1 MSVMHEAA
9 DDRPALPMAGL
20 AGQVSFRCYWAHEF
34 IASPGWAF
42 PPPVSR
48 PYGTLWLLR
57 AGGLCIDDGDGPRE
71 CGPGSLVCWPPG
83 HTRRAENC
91 SALPVDL
98 YTVAFDLHIWGE
110 VDFFR
115 LYRVPTV
122 HRVRD
127 FNTLAEPCR
136 ALVAELAAHGD
147 AVTLV
152 AEGWARVLVGR
163 WLDEIE
169 AVGALL
175 AAAGVDYRL
184 STALAAIE
192 ADLAGEWS
200 LERLA
205 GMMCLSTVRV
215 RELFV
220 GGVGLPPMR
229 YITVHRIAHA
239 RVLLHNTDL
248 TCAEIARRCGFQD
261 PAYFSRI
268 FHRLTG
274 TQPLT
279 YREQARFQRE

>member
-1 MSVMHEAA
+1 MSVMDEAA
-9 DDRPALPMAGL
+9 DNRPALPTAGL

-34 IASPGWAF
+34 MATPGWVF

-48 PYGTLWLLR
+48 PYATLWLIR
-57 AGGLCIDDGDGPRE
+57 AGRLRIDDGSGPQT

-83 HTRRAENC
+83 HTRKGQNW
-91 SALPVDL
+91 SALPVEL
-98 YTVAFDLHIWGE
+98 YTVAFDLHMWGE
-110 VDFFR
+110 VDFFHV
-115 LYRVPTV
+115 YRVPAV

-127 FNTLAEPCR
+127 FDTLAEPCR
-136 ALVAELAAHGD
+136 ALVAELTSHGE

-175 AAAGVDYRL
+175 PAARVDGRL
-184 STALAAIE
+184 STVLAAIE
-192 ADLAGEWS
+192 ADLAGEWN
-200 LERLA
+200 LQRLA
-205 GMMCLSTVRV
+205 GMMCLSKVRV

-220 GGVGLPPMR
+220 RAVGLPPMR

-239 RVLLHNTDL
+239 QSLLQNTDL
-248 TCAEIARRCGFQD
+248 TCTEISRRCGFQD

>member
-1 MSVMHEAA
+1 MSATHAG
-9 DDRPALPMAGL
+9 DGDHPALPTAGL
-20 AGQVSFRCYWAHEF
+20 AGQVSFVCYWAREF
-34 IASPGWAF
+34 MAAPGWAF
-42 PPPVSR
+42 PSPVSR
-48 PYGTLWLLR
+48 PYATLWLIR
-57 AGGLCIDDGDGPRE
+57 AGGLRIDDGSGPQT

-83 HTRRAENC
+83 HTRKADNC
-91 SALPVDL
+91 SAGPVGL
-98 YTVAFDLHIWGE
+98 YTVAFDLHVWGE
-110 VDFFR
+110 VDFFH
-115 LYRVPTV
+115 LYQVPAV
-122 HRVRD
+122 HHVRD
-127 FNTLAEPCR
+127 FDTLAEPCR
-136 ALVAELAAHGD
+136 ALVAELTAHGE

-163 WLDEIE
+163 WLAEIE
-169 AVGALL
+169 AAGALL
-175 AAAGVDYRL
+175 PAAGVDGRL
-184 STALAAIE
+184 STVLAAIE

-205 GMMCLSTVRV
+205 GMMCLSKVRV

-220 GGVGLPPMR
+220 RGVGLPPMR

-239 RVLLHNTDL
+239 RSLLQNTDL

-279 YREQARFQRE
+279 YREQARFRRE